1 MQKNLSEVNTELS
14 DCVNTVKRAVIM
26 AAGIGKRMQPVTFDT
41 PKPLIKVNGTRMI
54 DSVVSA
60 LRNNGINEIYVVVG
74 YLKEQFYKWAEESD
88 VTLIENPFYDTCNNI
103 SSLYAAREHL
113 EDSIIL
119 DGDQIIY
126 NGKILEP
133 HFTLSGYNA
142 VWSEGHTDEWLMEVE
157 DGVVT
162 SCSRT
167 GGERGWQLYSVSRWS
182 AEDGRTLKELLE
194 LEFETKKNHDVY
206 WDDIPMFL
214 HPDRFRLGIRIMNY
228 EDILEIDSF
237 EELTKIDSHYKN
249 TEESCYGR

>member
-1 MQKNLSEVNTELS
+1 MPKNLSEVNTELS

-74 YLKEQFYKWAEESD
+74 YLKEQFYKWAEESG
-88 VTLIENPFYDTCNNI
+88 VILIENPFYDTCNNI

-214 HPDRFRLGIRIMNY
+214 HPDRFRLGIRIMNR

>member
-1 MQKNLSEVNTELS
+1 M
-14 DCVNTVKRAVIM
+14 
-26 AAGIGKRMQPVTFDT
+26 F
-41 PKPLIKVNGTRMI
+41 I
-54 DSVVSA
+54 DSYGSF
-60 LRNNGINEIYVVVG
+60 
-74 YLKEQFYKWAEESD
+74 KEQFYKWAEESD

-206 WDDIPMFL
+206 WDDIPMFIYA
-214 HPDRFRLGIRIMNY
+214 DRFSLGIREMKKG
-228 EDILEIDSF
+228 DVLEIDSL
-237 EELTKIDSHYKN
+237 EELKEIDSSYSN
-249 TEESCYGR
+249 IEGV

>member
-1 MQKNLSEVNTELS
+1 MPKNLSEVNTELS

-74 YLKEQFYKWAEESD
+74 YLKEQFYKWAEESG

-142 VWSEGHTDEWLMEVE
+142 VWSECHTDEWLMEVE

-214 HPDRFRLGIRIMNY
+214 HPDRFRLGIRIMNR

>member
-1 MQKNLSEVNTELS
+1 M
-14 DCVNTVKRAVIM
+14 NTVKRAVIM

-74 YLKEQFYKWAEESD
+74 YLKEQFYKWAEESG

-142 VWSEGHTDEWLMEVE
+142 VWSEG
-157 DGVVT
+157 
-162 SCSRT
+162 
-167 GGERGWQLYSVSRWS
+167 
-182 AEDGRTLKELLE
+182 
-194 LEFETKKNHDVY
+194 
-206 WDDIPMFL
+206 
-214 HPDRFRLGIRIMNY
+214 
-228 EDILEIDSF
+228 
-237 EELTKIDSHYKN
+237 
-249 TEESCYGR
+249 

>member
-1 MQKNLSEVNTELS
+1 MPKNLSEVNTELS

-74 YLKEQFYKWAEESD
+74 YLKEQFYKWAEESG

-194 LEFETKKNHDVY
+194 FEFETKKNHDVY

-214 HPDRFRLGIRIMNY
+214 HPDRFRLGIRIMNR

>member
-214 HPDRFRLGIRIMNY
+214 HPDRFRLGIRIMNH

>member
-1 MQKNLSEVNTELS
+1 MAEETHMVR
-14 DCVNTVKRAVIM
+14 RAVIM
-26 AAGIGKRMQPVTFDT
+26 AAGVGKRMRPLTDSI
-41 PKPLIKVNGTRMI
+41 PKPLVKVNGTRMI
-54 DSVVSA
+54 DTVVNA
-60 LRNNGINEIYVVVG
+60 LRNNGITEIYVVVG
-74 YLKEQFYKWAEESD
+74 YLKEQFYDWASEQND
-88 VTLIENPFYDTCNNI
+88 IQIIENPFYDTCNNI

-126 NGKILEP
+126 REKILEP

-142 VWSEGHTDEWLMEVE
+142 VWCEGETDEWLMQVE

-167 GGERGWQLYSVSRWS
+167 GGSHGWQLYSVSRWS

-194 LEFETKKNHDVY
+194 LEFEFNKKRDVY

-214 HPDRFRLGIRIMNY
+214 HPDRFKLGIRIMNR
-228 EDILEIDSF
+228 EDILEIDSL
-237 EELTKIDSHYKN
+237 EELKLIDTSYLN
-249 TEESCYGR
+249 I

>member
-1 MQKNLSEVNTELS
+1 MPKNLSEVNTELS

-74 YLKEQFYKWAEESD
+74 YLKEQFYKWAEESG

-167 GGERGWQLYSVSRWS
+167 GGEHGWQLYSVSRWS

-194 LEFETKKNHDVY
+194 FEFETKKNHDVY
-206 WDDIPMFL
+206 WDDIPMIL
-214 HPDRFRLGIRIMNY
+214 HLDRFRLGIRKMSPD
-228 EDILEIDSF
+228 DIVEIDSY
-237 EELTKIDSHYKN
+237 EELMKIN
-249 TEESCYGR
+249 NNVL

>member
-1 MQKNLSEVNTELS
+1 MAEETHMVR
-14 DCVNTVKRAVIM
+14 RAVIM
-26 AAGIGKRMQPVTFDT
+26 AAGVGKRMRPLTDSI
-41 PKPLIKVNGTRMI
+41 PKPLVKVNGTRMI
-54 DSVVSA
+54 DTVVNA
-60 LRNNGINEIYVVVG
+60 LRNNGITEIYVVVG
-74 YLKEQFYKWAEESD
+74 YLKEQFYDWASEQND
-88 VTLIENPFYDTCNNI
+88 IKIIENPFYDTCNNI

-126 NGKILEP
+126 REKILEP

-142 VWSEGHTDEWLMEVE
+142 VWCEDETDEWLMQVD

-167 GGERGWQLYSVSRWS
+167 GGSHGWQLYSVSRWS

-194 LEFETKKNHDVY
+194 LEFEVNKKRDVY

-214 HPDRFRLGIRIMNY
+214 HPDRFKLGIRIMNR
-228 EDILEIDSF
+228 EDILEIDSL
-237 EELTKIDSHYKN
+237 EELKVIDTSYLN
-249 TEESCYGR
+249 I

>member
-14 DCVNTVKRAVIM
+14 DGVNTVKRAVIM
-26 AAGIGKRMQPVTFDT
+26 AAGIGKRMQPVTFDI

-54 DSVVSA
+54 DSVISA
-60 LRNNGINEIYVVVG
+60 LRENGITEIYVVVG

-167 GGERGWQLYSVSRWS
+167 GGEHGWQLFSVSRWNS
-182 AEDGRTLKELLE
+182 EDGRTMKELLE

-214 HPDRFRLGIRIMNY
+214 HPDRFRLGIRIMNR
-228 EDILEIDSF
+228 EDILEIDSI
-237 EELTKIDSHYKN
+237 EELAEIDSHYKN

>member
-1 MQKNLSEVNTELS
+1 MPKNLSEVNTELS

-74 YLKEQFYKWAEESD
+74 YLKEQFYKWAEESG

-182 AEDGRTLKELLE
+182 AEDGRTLNELLE

-214 HPDRFRLGIRIMNY
+214 HPDRFRLGIRIMNR

>member
-1 MQKNLSEVNTELS
+1 MS
-14 DCVNTVKRAVIM
+14 DGVNTVKRAVIM

-74 YLKEQFYKWAEESD
+74 YLKEQFYKWAEESG

-126 NGKILEP
+126 NGKILET
-133 HFTLSGYNA
+133 HFTLSGY
-142 VWSEGHTDEWLMEVE
+142 
-157 DGVVT
+157 VVT

-167 GGERGWQLYSVSRWS
+167 GGEHGWQLYSVSRWS

-214 HPDRFRLGIRIMNY
+214 HPDRFRLGIRIMNR

-237 EELTKIDSHYKN
+237 EELAEIDPHYKN

>member
-1 MQKNLSEVNTELS
+1 MPKNLSEVNTELS

-74 YLKEQFYKWAEESD
+74 YLKEQFYKWAEESG
-88 VTLIENPFYDTCNNI
+88 VTLIENSFYDTCNNI

-194 LEFETKKNHDVY
+194 FEFETKKNHDVY

-214 HPDRFRLGIRIMNY
+214 HPDRFRLGIRIMNR